1 MSDIQGATEE
11 IQKLQL
17 DEVTGER
24 VSKTE
29 LKKRQKAREKEAKK
43 AEKEASKQPPPP
55 PKRKAVSQDEEES
68 NLPANV
74 SQAIPLPA
82 ISNAIVLHSARLHE
96 TPLVFQDSCICLSSY
111 PRILLETCPAVS
123 DCFALVIA
131 C

>member
-1 MSDIQGATEE
+1 MSDVQGATEDV
-11 IQKLQL
+11 QKLQL

-55 PKRKAVSQDEEES
+55 PKRKAISQEEEDS

-74 SQAIPLPA
+74 SKFIIFCGLQRFLLAA
-82 ISNAIVLHSARLHE
+82 SQTARN
-96 TPLVFQDSCICLSSY
+96 
-111 PRILLETCPAVS
+111 
-123 DCFALVIA
+123 
-131 C
+131 

>member
-1 MSDIQGATEE
+1 MSDVQGATEE

-29 LKKRQKAREKEAKK
+29 LKKRQKARDKEAKK

-74 SQAIPLPA
+74 SSATSLTA
-82 ISNAIVLHSARLHE
+82 ISDAFVLHSA
-96 TPLVFQDSCICLSSY
+96 
-111 PRILLETCPAVS
+111 PAAR
-123 DCFALVIA
+123 DCVGLPTLQQPAFLISPHRD
-131 C
+131 